1 MTPAL
6 TSLKFTTALSF
17 TTALPRTIALPFTT
31 AVPNPDREGGASSG
45 TRVCA
50 GAPQ

>member
-6 TSLKFTTALSF
+6 KCLKSTS
-17 TTALPRTIALPFTT
+17 PLPFTK

-45 TRVCA
+45 TSLFA